1 MNIILTNAKIFT
13 ADKKCPWADTIAFD
27 DRYITYVGKK
37 AEWIGR
43 NTGRAKVYDM
53 KGKMIIPGIVD
64 SHVHPAAIAK
74 CSWHVRLPL
83 SYDLDEILRYIKEYA
98 ERHPKEEK
106 PFLFFEYYPSVIFDE
121 RGPRKELLDSVVS
134 DRPCLVQD
142 FGEHMAWVNTKMLE
156 ALEVTAETPD
166 PSENIAVYVRDEN
179 GEPTGFVKEMAWTV
193 HAENMY
199 RNIGWRPPVEMT
211 PELMKPVLDF
221 FINHGVTAIA
231 DGFIEGE
238 SVLETLAEMERN
250 GELQIRYDGFV
261 RCDSLSELPE
271 KVEEVKRYD
280 RKYGGRHIRVN
291 TMKVFMDGTN
301 ESGNAFLVE
310 PKVNDP
316 AGRDR
321 GRPVMSEDE
330 FTKYLI
336 FCNDHHI
343 DVHVHLVGDGAF
355 RLCCNA
361 YEKAKKTSV
370 KKWNIELT
378 LAHCELVHPDDMERP
393 ARLGIRINWT
403 PRWAGGCY
411 GEQGKLYLGESRW
424 NSMYQ
429 FNPMIESGADVAF
442 SSDVVTWSKLE
453 RANPFYG
460 IQIGHTRVDIEDP
473 LDPQSFPGSMRPME
487 DAKLSREVL
496 LTGSTIKGAEQMHL
510 DDITGSLEV
519 GKLADMVVL
528 SEDFFNIEA
537 DKIKDIKVE
546 AVFFEGKLIR
556 GSL

>member
-1 MNIILTNAKIFT
+1 M
-13 ADKKCPWADTIAFD
+13 
-27 DRYITYVGKK
+27 
-37 AEWIGR
+37 
-43 NTGRAKVYDM
+43 
-53 KGKMIIPGIVD
+53 
-64 SHVHPAAIAK
+64 
-74 CSWHVRLPL
+74 
-83 SYDLDEILRYIKEYA
+83 
-98 ERHPKEEK
+98 
-106 PFLFFEYYPSVIFDE
+106 
-121 RGPRKELLDSVVS
+121 
-134 DRPCLVQD
+134 
-142 FGEHMAWVNTKMLE
+142 
-156 ALEVTAETPD
+156 
-166 PSENIAVYVRDEN
+166 
-179 GEPTGFVKEMAWTV
+179 
-193 HAENMY
+193 
-199 RNIGWRPPVEMT
+199 
-211 PELMKPVLDF
+211 
-221 FINHGVTAIA
+221 
-231 DGFIEGE
+231 
-238 SVLETLAEMERN
+238 
-250 GELQIRYDGFV
+250 
-261 RCDSLSELPE
+261 
-271 KVEEVKRYD
+271 
-280 RKYGGRHIRVN
+280 
-291 TMKVFMDGTN
+291 
-301 ESGNAFLVE
+301 
-310 PKVNDP
+310 
-316 AGRDR
+316 
-321 GRPVMSEDE
+321 
-330 FTKYLI
+330 
-336 FCNDHHI
+336 
-343 DVHVHLVGDGAF
+343 
-355 RLCCNA
+355 
-361 YEKAKKTSV
+361 
-370 KKWNIELT
+370 
-378 LAHCELVHPDDMERP
+378 AHCELVHPDDMERP